1 MTDLHNNDDQL
12 LKGVV
17 EGNEDA
23 FVALYEKY
31 WKKLYNY
38 GYSKLGKREIVEGF
52 VQEIFIDLW
61 MKRSTIDI
69 HTSVSS
75 YLFTALKY
83 KVLNYH
89 KAHSIREKY
98 VVTQKLKGETKVSEV
113 EEEVLFKDLKSQIHQ
128 VIVNF
133 PSQRKKA
140 YELRF
145 NEELSYI
152 EIADTM
158 AISVSTVEKHIIKS
172 LKIIRD
178 RLKICGLGSTAMMLI
193 EINL

>member
-1 MTDLHNNDDQL
+1 MTNLHYNDDHL
-12 LKGVV
+12 INRVV
-17 EGNEDA
+17 EGHEDA
-23 FVALYEKY
+23 FVALYDKY

-52 VQEIFIDLW
+52 VQELFIDLW

-89 KAHSIREKY
+89 KAQNIREKFM
-98 VVTQKLKGETKVSEV
+98 VTEKSKGETKISQV
-113 EEEVLFKDLKSQIHQ
+113 EEEVLFKDLKSHIHQ
-128 VIVNF
+128 VIVDF

-145 NEELSYI
+145 NDELSYI

-158 AISVSTVEKHIIKS
+158 SISVSTVEKHIIKS

-178 RLKICGLGSTAMMLI
+178 RLKIYGLGSTTMLLI